1 MLNDETTDQDSHQN
15 IQSHTLQAK
24 NQTAHSPGILIPLA
38 LFALSMLLWMG
49 FQTVQLVRERENLQ
63 SSLSGQES
71 MVQNSQKLRRS
82 LDGLATR
89 TARLAEGGNAN
100 AKLLVD
106 ELKKR
111 GVTIDANGPQQK

>member
-1 MLNDETTDQDSHQN
+1 MLNDETTDQVPNQDIQRRTFRVQN
-15 IQSHTLQAK
+15 GTAQSRGT
-24 NQTAHSPGILIPLA
+24 LIPLA

-71 MVQNSQKLRRS
+71 MLQNSQKLRQS
-82 LDGLATR
+82 LDGLATQM
-89 TARLAEGGNAN
+89 ARLAEGGNAN